1 MVIFNMA
8 GLATNV
14 INVMVFVKQGVTSD
28 SITVS
33 FFAMSLS
40 DLLSSALLIPS
51 PLCSFIDLE
60 LSNSMRNH
68 CSLTLRVTNYLHVI
82 FARVTCL
89 IQTSISVE
97 RAFSVT
103 FPLHVKHLIKT
114 RNTVIIN
121 LVLFMIILAHTL
133 PYLSN
138 VDVIWLQDKDNT
150 TRFIMVE
157 NRDARVMSIVNY
169 ISMGFVIPSTA
180 IAVNSLATVLIIVRL
195 RLVQKW
201 RRTVSSSASVS
212 ISKAQGMSFKNLEI
226 TKTVTVITSMY
237 VISLICS
244 QICSIAFF
252 TFPEVYLIGLN
263 RYLYDVIYSIRY
275 DIEAMHSTTNMFF
288 YFKMSSRYREMFHLL
303 FCPNQRK

>member
-8 GLATNV
+8 GLATNI

-40 DLLSSALLIPS
+40 DLLSSALLLPS

-68 CSLTLRVTNYLHVI
+68 CNLTRATNYLHVT
-82 FARVTCL
+82 FARVTSL
-89 IQTSISVE
+89 IQTYISVE
-97 RAFSVT
+97 RAFSVI

-138 VDVIWLQDKDNT
+138 VDVIWLQDKDNS

-157 NRDARVMSIVNY
+157 NRDARVMSIVKY
-169 ISMGFVIPSTA
+169 ITMGFVIPSTA
-180 IAVNSLATVLIIVRL
+180 IAVNCLATVFIIVRL
-195 RLVQKW
+195 RLMQKW

-212 ISKAQGMSFKNLEI
+212 ISKAQGMSSKNLEM

-237 VISLICS
+237 VISLVCS

-252 TFPEVYLIGLN
+252 TFPEVYFIGLN

-288 YFKMSSRYREMFHLL
+288 YFKMSSRYREMFNLI
-303 FCPNQRK
+303 FCSNQRK

>member
-1 MVIFNMA
+1 MA

-89 IQTSISVE
+89 IQTYISVE

-180 IAVNSLATVLIIVRL
+180 IAVNSLATILIIVRL
-195 RLVQKW
+195 RLMQKW

-212 ISKAQGMSFKNLEI
+212 SKNLEI

-237 VISLICS
+237 VIIMSIKTFLIEKKDLEGGLVHPS
-244 QICSIAFF
+244 G
-252 TFPEVYLIGLN
+252 TLLLKLIGQEAIKASMASLMTVLSLSPDEVGSLYRFENPFVWVLVLN
-263 RYLYDVIYSIRY
+263 SPR
-275 DIEAMHSTTNMFF
+275 
-288 YFKMSSRYREMFHLL
+288 
-303 FCPNQRK
+303 